1 MFLFKRKVFLQ
12 NILKLS
18 QISFTMQQVSLQMF
32 GTKHLAV
39 FVKETPYEIFS
50 PSKLQDTKIK
60 GLQMSLLIGVTER

>member
-1 MFLFKRKVFLQ
+1 
-12 NILKLS
+12 
-18 QISFTMQQVSLQMF
+18 MQQVSLQMF

-39 FVKETPYEIFS
+39 FVKETPYGIFS